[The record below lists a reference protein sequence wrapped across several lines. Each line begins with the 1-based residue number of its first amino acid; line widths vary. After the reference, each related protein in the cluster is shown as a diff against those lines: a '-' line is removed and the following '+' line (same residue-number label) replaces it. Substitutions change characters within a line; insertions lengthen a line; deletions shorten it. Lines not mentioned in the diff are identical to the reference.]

1 MVSNMRTIDKII
13 TRCDC
18 KYGAPMGRIPVLPI
32 DSYKSDFNPGR
43 IYDCK
48 VPLDNGGYDF
58 GGCYWGLPDNLRVKY
73 NKQLTYIKFYR
84 RDERVLE
91 D

>member
-1 MVSNMRTIDKII
+1 MRIIDKII
-13 TRCDC
+13 TKCDC
-18 KYGAPMGRIPVLPI
+18 KYGAPMGRISVLPI

-43 IYDCK
+43 VYDCK
-48 VPLDNGGYDF
+48 VPLYEGYDR
-58 GGCYWGLPDNLRVKY
+58 GGAYWGFPNNLRVKY

-84 RDERVLE
+84 TDERVCI